1 MLDRMCLLQETSFAS
16 FWTDFLAIVSG
27 RAENLGEGL
36 EAQVMKVDNPQK
48 IYSFTLT
55 WTNIKS
61 LL

>member
-36 EAQVMKVDNPQK
+36 EAQVMKVDNK
-48 IYSFTLT
+48 IFEKKNVSFFSATGG
-55 WTNIKS
+55 
-61 LL
+61 